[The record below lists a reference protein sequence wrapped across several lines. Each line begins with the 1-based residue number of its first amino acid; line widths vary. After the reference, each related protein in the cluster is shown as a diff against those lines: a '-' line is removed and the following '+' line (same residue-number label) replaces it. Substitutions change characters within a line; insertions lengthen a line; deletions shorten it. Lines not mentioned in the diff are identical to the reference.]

1 MLKKHSTISRIA
13 INRVIRLLFCLL
25 SDKITSMELKQI
37 VAKNLVSLR
46 KNAGLTQM
54 ELAEKLNYSDKAVS
68 KWERGESLPD
78 VETLKK
84 IADLYH
90 VSVDALLK
98 EHKDVTKKIQKIS
111 LTGGQKLLISLISVV
126 LVWAVATAVYS
137 ILCWA
142 DVNTLY
148 ASYTFIIALPITFI
162 VVIVF
167 NSLWGNIWINF
178 LAISALLWTIALCIY
193 LPINL
198 SYKGLCFIVPIP
210 LQVALVFFYG
220 LKALNE
226 KIHKK
231 HNAEVN
237 E

>member
-1 MLKKHSTISRIA
+1 MKNHSTISRIA
-13 INRVIRLLFCLL
+13 INRVIRLLFSLL
-25 SDKITSMELKQI
+25 SDKITDMELKQI

-90 VSVDALLK
+90 VSVDTLLK

-178 LAISALLWTIALCIY
+178 LAISALLWTIALCVY

-220 LKALNE
+220 LKELNG
-226 KIHKK
+226 KILKK